1 MIGKELLSNLKFS
14 ESYAKFLKE
23 EGRLETWE
31 ESCLDVMSMHKN
43 KFSKLDTWG
52 EIEPYYEKALAA
64 YSDMNILASQ
74 RNLQFREKHIN
85 NHSAKLFN
93 CSTTYIDRPEVFK
106 EIMYVLLCGA
116 GVGYSVEEVFVN
128 KLPQLKK
135 RNTSSHQVHVIDD
148 SIEGWA
154 ISVDVLLSSYF
165 NGGEK
170 VLFDYSQIR
179 EKGSLIAGEFSAPGH
194 EGLKKSLELIEKLLD
209 NKVNNNDFVLS
220 TLDCHD
226 IICIESDAVL
236 SGGVRRSALI
246 CLFDKYDDLMLK
258 CKTGDW
264 WVTAPW
270 RARANNSA
278 KLKKGEFT
286 KEELDSY
293 KEFIKQFGEPGVVM
307 VEDMRVVLNPC
318 CFTGDTKILTADG
331 YKPIKECVPY
341 TQQYLI
347 NERGERVNGKC
358 WSNGYKQT
366 IKVNLSNGKIIKC
379 TPDHRFK
386 LSDGTECIAEQLLGK
401 TVKGFGSFDVIVLS
415 LEIGEVEEVFDFS
428 LDDDTH
434 WGVIEGVIAHN
445 CEIGFIPVNPR
456 TGNSCFSFCN
466 LCEII
471 GAKCTTEEEFYKA
484 CEAAAVIGTFQASY
498 TYMPFLG
505 QDTMELIEWEA
516 LLGVSITGI
525 MNNPSILLN
534 PEILRK
540 GAEIVKDTNKKVA
553 ELIGINQSAR
563 TTCIKPSGNASVLAK
578 TASGIHPAHA
588 RRYFRT
594 VQLNKET
601 PMAKYLSEN
610 YPEMLEE
617 GVWSSTNSDYACF
630 VPIEETPETVVKSD
644 VNEIEF
650 LENVKIVQQNWV
662 LPGTNKE
669 LGYSE
674 TVTHN
679 VSNTI
684 SVKDW
689 DKTFDY
695 IYENQESFCGLSF
708 LPDSG
713 DKIYK
718 QAPFTEVKTLEEI
731 VDIYKEASIFASGL
745 IVDALHCFNNDLWDA
760 CQAVVDKN
768 FHLSGDRITTMVKK
782 DIVSRIKKFAR
793 NYFKGNLLKATE
805 CLKDVHLYHKW
816 VKINRVLSK
825 KPIDFS
831 QISYKEKYLNAD
843 ELGGLACSGGS
854 CELTF

>member
-85 NHSAKLFN
+85 KHSTKLFN

-106 EIMYVLLCGA
+106 GIMDVLLCGS

-209 NKVNNNDFVLS
+209 SKVNNNDFVLS

-318 CFTGDTKILTADG
+318 
-331 YKPIKECVPY
+331 
-341 TQQYLI
+341 
-347 NERGERVNGKC
+347 
-358 WSNGYKQT
+358 
-366 IKVNLSNGKIIKC
+366 
-379 TPDHRFK
+379 
-386 LSDGTECIAEQLLGK
+386 
-401 TVKGFGSFDVIVLS
+401 
-415 LEIGEVEEVFDFS
+415 
-428 LDDDTH
+428 
-434 WGVIEGVIAHN
+434 

-782 DIVSRIKKFAR
+782 DIVSRIKRFAR